1 MAAGRR
7 SAFGF
12 NVVMQTAL
20 AVALLAASV
29 GFTQEE
35 SFDARELNFRAYVT
49 LLRADIK
56 AQRKDIVTQLME
68 FNDTDAAKFWPIFQQ
83 YDAELTTIGDGRTQ
97 LIVDYARDYESLTN
111 DQADALMSKAFE
123 LEARRAQFGELV
135 QAAQAAQ
142 ASLDALKTNAQ
153 QVLEKVGSGQWAV
166 GSTEN
171 AGGAGQ

>member
-1 MAAGRR
+1 MKLAKILK
-7 SAFGF
+7 
-12 NVVMQTAL
+12 VVAL
-20 AVALLAASV
+20 FAVALLAASV

-123 LEARRAQFGELV
+123 LEARRAQLKKKYFDKMKTALSAT
-135 QAAQAAQ
+135 QAAKFFLIENQMQHIVDLQISAGLPVVKT
-142 ASLDALKTNAQ
+142 ASN
-153 QVLEKVGSGQWAV
+153 
-166 GSTEN
+166 
-171 AGGAGQ
+171 